1 MNLEKIINHCHP
13 DRSKIYHEAHVRPFP
28 VLANQCEI
36 LQFTLLHEK
45 MEQGEEYEH
54 LISLVKLLDGKLV
67 SDSRRAV
74 CFETNELEIRW
85 QRHVEFSSYFFLK
98 KDCGRTPFSNNPL
111 DLVPET
117 WLKKIEGILVSSLR
131 VAIQP
136 LTMDPTNTQSIEEIF
151 GHKELVSCSVKHGN
165 GYIWSDFQLKDDGC
179 EWILIQNGDLNP
191 WQLGRLAQRVVE
203 LETYRIMALLVS
215 PLIKDLGKK
224 LDTIDFSLLLVSDHI
239 IRIDSF
245 EDQKLLLGK
254 LSSLA
259 ADIELLRSTDYR
271 FSASHAYFQLTLE
284 RLDEIQDGKI
294 KGYFSFHGFL
304 SRRILPVMR
313 TADFTKQRISDISER
328 VSNARE
334 LLQANINLK
343 IEEQNQTLLM
353 DMEKRSTLQLQLQE
367 AVEGLSIAAISYY
380 MVSLLKLIFG
390 GLKTAGVPINKDLAT
405 GIAVPIVI
413 FVVWYSI
420 NKIKEHVLKE

>member
-1 MNLEKIINHCHP
+1 MNLEKLINNNHP
-13 DRSKIYHEAHVRPFP
+13 DRSKIYNEAHIRPFP
-28 VLANQCEI
+28 VLSNQCEI

-54 LISLVKLLDGKLV
+54 LNSLIKLLDGKIV
-67 SDSRRAV
+67 SDSPRAV
-74 CFETNELEIRW
+74 CFETSNLEVRW
-85 QRHVEFSSYFFLK
+85 QRHVEFSSYFFLI
-98 KDCGRTPFSNNPL
+98 KDCGRIPFETSPL
-111 DLVPET
+111 EVIPEE
-117 WLKKIEGILVSSLR
+117 WIKNVEGILVSSLR

-136 LTMDPTNTQSIEEIF
+136 LTMDPTNSSSIEELF

-165 GYIWSDFQLKDDGC
+165 AYLWSDFQLKKDGC

-191 WQLGRLAQRVVE
+191 WQLGRLAQRVIE
-203 LETYRIMALLVS
+203 LETYRILALLVS
-215 PLIKDLGKK
+215 PLVKELGKK
-224 LDTIDFSLLLVSDHI
+224 LDKIDFSLLLVSDHI
-239 IRIDSF
+239 IRIESF

-259 ADIELLRSTDYR
+259 ADIEILRSNDYR
-271 FSASHAYFQLTLE
+271 FSASNAYFQLTLE
-284 RLDEIQDGKI
+284 RLEEIQDEKI
-294 KGYFSFHGFL
+294 KGYFSVHGFL

-313 TADFTKQRISDISER
+313 TADYTRQRISDISER
-328 VSNARE
+328 ISNARE

-390 GLKTAGVPINKDLAT
+390 GLKTAGLPINKDLAT